1 MQNILCNVRR
11 PIPPILIAKVW
22 RRNLDCVKNLQVK
35 YFASKNIL
43 IYGTSWLQLLFFSFF
58 TPSLPLSSPLL
69 PIPSGIQSS
78 PPQVLGRG
86 AHDKLIRISQESL
99 STKAGILGLVWI
111 TIATLLQLTLEFTEL
126 FNELLLFTSS

>member
-1 MQNILCNVRR
+1 MRNILYNVRQ
-11 PIPPILIAKVW
+11 PI
-22 RRNLDCVKNLQVK
+22 RNLDYVKNLQAK
-35 YFASKNIL
+35 HFAGKNIL
-43 IYGTSWLQLLFFSFF
+43 IYYFSHSLS
-58 TPSLPLSSPLL
+58 PSLPPSLSLPLL

-99 STKAGILGLVWI
+99 STKAGVLGLVRI
-111 TIATLLQLTLEFTEL
+111 TIATLLQLTLELTEL